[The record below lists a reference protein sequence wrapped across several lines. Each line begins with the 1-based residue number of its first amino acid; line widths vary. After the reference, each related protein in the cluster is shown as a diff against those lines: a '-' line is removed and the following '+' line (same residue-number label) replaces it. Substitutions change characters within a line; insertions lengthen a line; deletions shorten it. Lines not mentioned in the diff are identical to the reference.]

1 MNEELKKM
9 LDSIKAK
16 KQEVKDL
23 CKAGKLDDAAKA
35 KEELKDL
42 QAQFDL
48 LYDLDADKL
57 DDMEEKTAA
66 GAAKKVLDKTK
77 NIAGAFVNAIKAAVG
92 KGDLSTED
100 KEILNSMTEG
110 KDEDGGLTV
119 PKDIRTKVKEMR
131 RSEDALENL
140 VNVEPVKTLSGSRVI
155 EKKADQTPFDNVD
168 EAAEFPDV
176 STPQFAKI
184 EYKVKKKGGILK
196 VTQELLDDTAE
207 NIIAYLKKWIAKKA
221 KATRN
226 FMIVKK
232 IEEITDGE
240 EVEVEGLDDLKMIF
254 NVLLDPAIA
263 LTSSVLTN
271 QDGYNWL
278 DTLKD
283 SDGKYI
289 LQPDPTKPT
298 STLLFGKYPVKK
310 VSNKTMPSTDNSGN
324 TVVPI
329 VCGDLKE
336 AITIFDRE
344 TLTID
349 ISSSAG
355 DLWKTDQT
363 GIKVR
368 ERLDI
373 QSVDEEAIIMAQH
386 TIKTTGGTS
395 LASTDPDDAKTYT
408 QAEIEEMTKAGIL
421 ALSTQLGYAMT
432 TTEANGKA
440 EIVADF
446 MAQQAAAQSE

>member
-1 MNEELKKM
+1 MNEELKKL
-9 LDSIKAK
+9 LDSIKNK

-23 CKAGKLDDAAKA
+23 CKAGKIEDAAKA

-48 LYDLDADKL
+48 LYDLEADKL
-57 DDMEEKTAA
+57 DGMEGKVAEGT
-66 GAAKKVLDKTK
+66 AKKVLDKTK
-77 NIAGAFVNAIKAAVG
+77 NIANAFVNAIKAAVG
-92 KGDLSTED
+92 KGALSDED
-100 KEILNSMTEG
+100 KEILNSMNEG
-110 KDEDGGLTV
+110 TDEDGGLTV
-119 PKDIRTKVKEMR
+119 PKDIRTAVKELR

-140 VNVEPVKTLSGSRVI
+140 VNVERVSTLSGSRVI
-155 EKKADQTPFDNVD
+155 ERYADQTPFDNVD
-168 EAAEFPDV
+168 EAAQFPEV
-176 STPQFAKI
+176 STPQFEKI

-196 VTQELLDDTAE
+196 VTQELLSDTAE
-207 NIIAYLKKWIAKKA
+207 NIIGYLKKWIAKKA

-226 FMIVKK
+226 FMIVAK
-232 IEEITDGE
+232 IREITKDA
-240 EVEVEGLDDLKMIF
+240 EVPVEGLDELKKIF
-254 NVLLDPAIA
+254 NILLDPAIA
-263 LTSSVLTN
+263 LTAGVVTN

-283 SDGKYI
+283 KDGKYI

-310 VSNKTMPSTDNSGN
+310 VSNKTMPSVAVEGGFK
-324 TVVPI
+324 VPI

-344 TLTID
+344 TLTVD

-355 DLWKTDQT
+355 DLWGKDQT

-373 QSVDEEAIIMAQH
+373 QSVDEEAIIMVEH
-386 TIKTTGGTS
+386 LIV
-395 LASTDPDDAKTYT
+395 TDSDGNGTYT
-408 QAEIEEMTKAGIL
+408 DAELEAMTKEQIL
-421 ALSTQLGYAMT
+421 ATGTQLGYKMT
-432 TTEANGKA
+432 TTKANTKD
-440 EIVADF
+440 EIKADF
-446 MAQQAAAQSE
+446 LAQQTAAAGQTQ